1 MEKNFQIKYL
11 IWGLISTLVN
21 LLIFKIFISFNLK
34 LLLTL
39 IIYYLFAIM
48 IKFIGYKYF
57 VFKKKSSKS
66 FTKQL
71 SKYVIFI
78 FSIMYLNYYYL
89 DIAFNITNIEYFYL
103 QVIWIALTA
112 PLAYFISKFLIFN
125 EL

>member
-1 MEKNFQIKYL
+1 MEKNFQMNYL
-11 IWGLISTLVN
+11 MWGLISTLIN

-57 VFKKKSSKS
+57 VFKKKLFKS

-89 DIAFNITNIEYFYL
+89 DIAFNITNVEYFYL
-103 QVIWIALTA
+103 QVIWIGLTA
-112 PLAYFISKFLIFN
+112 PLAYFISKLFIFK
-125 EL
+125 